1 VSIQQAVKDTDPQ
14 TRTQDALADLRKA
27 GRLSPAWIAEATSV
41 QGASAPPLL
50 FQELLAL
57 GRKDLSSARLYEG
70 HVNALQLVQ
79 RFGNQ
84 AQIARASTIAGGG
97 GVLGVWG
104 ADAPGDPATIRGAR
118 IAGAKVFASGSDI
131 LSLAIVAAKDP
142 DKNTQLFLMDM
153 EEHRGRTD
161 QSWWR
166 AVGMRATQSGALAL
180 ADIELSP
187 EDLLGE
193 PGQYET
199 QPFFGAGAIR
209 FVSAQLGGLL
219 AVWDAT
225 RQHLVSTGRHVDPI
239 QAGRLGSMAA
249 DIEAAYAH
257 VSQAYAKIAP
267 AIDWSGTGGVPKDAI
282 LADAARVVVEDAA
295 GRCIALAGKAV
306 GCAGWMETHQLCQAV
321 QDLSVYL
328 CQPAP
333 DAARARVGIAA
344 AEGSYRMN
352 FDA

>member
-1 VSIQQAVKDTDPQ
+1 MSVQKAVKDTDPQ
-14 TRTQDALADLRKA
+14 TRTQAALADLRMM
-27 GRLSPAWIAEATSV
+27 GRLSPAWIAKATSV
-41 QGASAPPLL
+41 QTVNDPPFL
-50 FQELLAL
+50 FRELVAL
-57 GRKDLSSARLYEG
+57 GRKDLSGARLYEG
-70 HVNALQLVQ
+70 HVNALQLVA
-79 RFGNQ
+79 RFGDRDQ
-84 AQIARASTIAGGG
+84 MARASRIAESGGL
-97 GVLGVWG
+97 LGVWG
-104 ADAPGDPATIRGAR
+104 ADAPGDPATLRGAR
-118 IAGAKVFASGSDI
+118 ISGAKVFASGSDI

-153 EEHRGRTD
+153 EKHRGRTD

-166 AVGMRATQSGALAL
+166 AVGMRATQSGALQL
-180 ADIELSP
+180 EDIELSP
-187 EDLLGE
+187 EDLLGDR
-193 PGQYET
+193 GQYET

-225 RQHLVSTGRHVDPI
+225 RQHLVSAARHIDPI
-239 QAGRLGSMAA
+239 QSGRLGSMAT
-249 DIEAAYAH
+249 DIEAAYQH
-257 VSQAYAKIAP
+257 VHQAYAKIAP
-267 AIDWSGTGGVPKDAI
+267 AIDWSGKGGVPDDAL

-306 GCAGWMETHQLCQAV
+306 GCAGWMETHPLCQAV

-344 AEGSYRMN
+344 AEGRYRMH